1 MYCRKYLTGNCKKV
15 YVLGIIETMKSG
27 LEDVHG
33 HKETHKPEK
42 NISWRTERSQRRRVK
57 EIKKKLQE
65 NQTSHLSDSEGEQLE
80 QLCTMDAGEQKQN
93 STWTTEKEKENHQE
107 RNNNSKL

>member
-1 MYCRKYLTGNCKKV
+1 MAWTREEIREVMWCYMYCRKYLTGNCKKV

-42 NISWRTERSQRRRVK
+42 NIS
-57 EIKKKLQE
+57 
-65 NQTSHLSDSEGEQLE
+65 
-80 QLCTMDAGEQKQN
+80 
-93 STWTTEKEKENHQE
+93 
-107 RNNNSKL
+107 